1 MIEFL
6 FSPDARW
13 LWTAVLAV
21 ALFFPVRRV
30 IFIMTVRRAIRKG
43 DSDNVDEAEQNRLR
57 KRAGITAGM
66 LCFLFALFYVGRL
79 FQP

>member
-13 LWTAVLAV
+13 LWTVVMTV
-21 ALFFPVRRV
+21 ALFFPVRRL

-43 DSDNVDEAEQNRLR
+43 GSDNVDEAEQNRLF

-66 LCFLFALFYVGRL
+66 LCFLFSLFYVGKM
-79 FQP
+79 FPS

>member
-13 LWTAVLAV
+13 FWTAVLAV

-66 LCFLFALFYVGRL
+66 LCFLFALFYVGSL

>member
-13 LWTAVLAV
+13 FWTAVLAV

>member
-1 MIEFL
+1 MTEFL

-21 ALFFPVRRV
+21 ALFFPVRRL
-30 IFIMTVRRAIRKG
+30 IFLMTVRRAIRKG
-43 DSDNVDEAEQNRLR
+43 GEENVDETEQKRLM
-57 KRAGITAGM
+57 KRSGFTAGL
-66 LCFLFALFYVGRL
+66 LCLLFSLFYVGTL

>member
-1 MIEFL
+1 MIDFI

-13 LWTAVLAV
+13 LWTAIMAV
-21 ALFFPVRRV
+21 ALFFPFRRV

-43 DSDNVDEAEQNRLR
+43 GQDNVDEAEQSRLM

-66 LCFLFALFYVGRL
+66 LCFLFSLFYVGRL

>member
-13 LWTAVLAV
+13 LWTVVLAV

-43 DSDNVDEAEQNRLR
+43 GSDNVDEAEQSRLL

-66 LCFLFALFYVGRL
+66 LCFLFALFYVGKM